1 MDSSRDAMPPG
12 SECWV
17 LAQHKAGVPPRIV
30 TTAIDN
36 CTDRVMVAYRI
47 EHAGGRPPRPFI
59 ACEMVLL
66 RRSADIKVAHTL
78 A

>member
-1 MDSSRDAMPPG
+1 
-12 SECWV
+12 
-17 LAQHKAGVPPRIV
+17 VPPRIV